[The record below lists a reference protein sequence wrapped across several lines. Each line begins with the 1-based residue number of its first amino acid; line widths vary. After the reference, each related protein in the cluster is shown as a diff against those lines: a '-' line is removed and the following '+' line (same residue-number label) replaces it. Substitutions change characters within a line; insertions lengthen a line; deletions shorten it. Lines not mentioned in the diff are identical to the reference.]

1 MNIFTGSMPA
11 VVTPMQADGTVDW
24 DALADLI
31 EWHIDQGTD
40 ALVTVGTTGESAT
53 LNHGEHGTVIG
64 FVVDRVR
71 KRIPV
76 IAGTGSNST
85 DEATELSR
93 DAQKRGADAL
103 LQVVPYYNR
112 PSQEGLYRHFQ
123 TLANAVA
130 LPHLLY
136 NVPTRTGLDMAT
148 ETTVRLA
155 EIDNI
160 AGIKEAGGD
169 EQRWRTYGELD
180 DFAFVCGED
189 ANNYNMMRLGA
200 CGIIS
205 VSANVAPKLL
215 SEFCAAANA
224 GDWPLAQ
231 QLHQLLAPLHEA
243 VFCEP
248 SPAAPKWALSHMGLI
263 ANNLRLPMLP
273 LSPDGQQRVLAVL
286 EQLEISK

>member
-11 VVTPMQADGTVDW
+11 VVTPMQADSTVDW

-53 LNHGEHGTVIG
+53 LNHGEHGAVIG

-85 DEATELSR
+85 DEATELSL

-112 PSQEGLYRHFQ
+112 PSQEGLYQHFQ

-148 ETTVRLA
+148 ETTMRLA

-224 GDWPLAQ
+224 GDWQLAQ
-231 QLHQLLAPLHEA
+231 QLHQLLSPLHEV

>member
-53 LNHGEHGTVIG
+53 LNHGEHGAVIG

-85 DEATELSR
+85 DEATELSL

-112 PSQEGLYRHFQ
+112 PSQEGLYQHFQ

-160 AGIKEAGGD
+160 VGIKEAGGD

-189 ANNYNMMRLGA
+189 ANNYPMMRLGA

-215 SEFCAAANA
+215 SEFCSAANS

-231 QLHQLLAPLHEA
+231 QLHQRLAPLHK
-243 VFCEP
+243 VMFCEP

-263 ANNLRLPMLP
+263 NNNLRLPMLP
-273 LSPDGQQRVLAVL
+273 LSPEAQQQVLAVL
-286 EQLEISK
+286 QQLAISE